1 MAWLAA
7 DAQPDLVAG
16 VIAVEPT
23 GPPYGIAHRQTGKNR
38 CYSQMIRFDST
49 NKPYGLADIPLT
61 FSPPA
66 KVLPKSSR
74 KRKNFAPLDVTML
87 SSSNNEGTYMMQD
100 DSELIALGNGEQVA
114 AIRRLVNLQKMPH
127 AVVTSH
133 AGSHSVY
140 DWATACFMEQAGL
153 SVERMKL
160 ENFGIRGNG
169 HLMFLETNS
178 DKISKLLQDWIQN
191 TAMTFKWTP
200 PAPPTPEPT
209 VSQAAAPALDMSDYV
224 LPTGKRSQSEID
236 QDVAMDHL
244 MREYEEG
251 TVQQPT
257 ETLALKKATPRV
269 VPQWKTEIDESVKQ
283 EAPTSNLA
291 VTTDETARLRNDD
304 SVARRSAPVLSPPGT
319 IAPAKTIMQPHAQR
333 PNQQQGVSNDINH
346 ANRQQWHPKQEAFLA
361 PNDLTGF
368 NQGLQNSFSTPNQAM
383 PDAFM
388 GFSGNSFGMNDNLF
402 DMFSTGN
409 QFPSYPALGQ
419 NAFNNLFQ
427 PQMPQFNNATPF
439 ANLLS
444 PNTPTSMSDFGLT
457 NNFNSAA
464 WQTTDHAKKFDDDHR
479 SPTPDSRMQ
488 RKKARN

>member
-7 DAQPDLVAG
+7 DVQPDLVAG

-66 KVLPKSSR
+66 KLLPKSSR

-114 AIRRLVNLQKMPH
+114 AIRKLVNLQKMPH
-127 AVVTSH
+127 VLVTSH

-153 SVERMKL
+153 SVDRMKL

-178 DKISKLLQDWIQN
+178 DKISKLLQDWIQK
-191 TAMTFKWTP
+191 TAMTFKWVP
-200 PAPPTPEPT
+200 PAPPAPEPT
-209 VSQAAAPALDMSDYV
+209 VPQAATPTLNMSDYI
-224 LPTGKRSQSEID
+224 LPTRKRSQSEID
-236 QDVAMDHL
+236 HDVAMDHL
-244 MREYEEG
+244 MREYDEG
-251 TVQQPT
+251 AVEQPRDT
-257 ETLALKKATPRV
+257 PDLKKATPRV
-269 VPQWKTEIDESVKQ
+269 VPQWTTEIAESVKK
-283 EAPTSNLA
+283 ETSTLNIA
-291 VTTDETARLRNDD
+291 VPTDEATPSLNDD
-304 SVARRSAPVLSPPGT
+304 SVARRHAHVLSPPVT
-319 IAPAKTIMQPHAQR
+319 IAPAKITMQQPGQR
-333 PNQQQGVSNDINH
+333 LNQQQGVSNDND
-346 ANRQQWHPKQEAFLA
+346 ANRQRWHPKQEAFLA
-361 PNDLTGF
+361 PSDFTGF
-368 NQGLQNSFSTPNQAM
+368 NQGLQNSFSTPNQTM

-388 GFSGNSFGMNDNLF
+388 GFSGNGFNMNDNLF

-409 QFPSYPALGQ
+409 QFPSYPGLGQ
-419 NAFNNLFQ
+419 NAFNSLFQ
-427 PQMPQFNNATPF
+427 QQVPQFNNSAPF
-439 ANLLS
+439 ANMLS
-444 PNTPTSMSDFGLT
+444 PNTPTSMSDFGFA

-464 WQTTDHAKKFDDDHR
+464 WQPTNLAKKFEDDHR
-479 SPTPDSRMQ
+479 SPTPDPRMQ

>member
-7 DAQPDLVAG
+7 DAQPDLVSG
-16 VIAVEPT
+16 VAAIEPT

-66 KVLPKSSR
+66 KLLPKSSR

-114 AIRRLVNLQKMPH
+114 AIRKLVNLQKMPH
-127 AVVTSH
+127 VVVTSH

-153 SVERMKL
+153 TVERMKL

-191 TAMTFKWTP
+191 TAMTFKWMP
-200 PAPPTPEPT
+200 PAPPTPKQT
-209 VSQAAAPALDMSDYV
+209 VPQTAAPTLDMTDYI

-236 QDVAMDHL
+236 HDVAMDHL
-244 MREYEEG
+244 MRDYEEG
-251 TVQQPT
+251 LVQQP
-257 ETLALKKATPRV
+257 EDNFALKKATPRV
-269 VPQWKTEIDESVKQ
+269 VPQWKTEVAESVKQ
-283 EAPTSNLA
+283 EAPTLNIA
-291 VTTDETARLRNDD
+291 VTTDEATPPRNDD
-304 SVARRSAPVLSPPGT
+304 SVTRCSSHVLSPPGT
-319 IAPAKTIMQPHAQR
+319 IAPAKTIMQPSAQSSS
-333 PNQQQGVSNDINH
+333 QQQGVSNDISR

-361 PNDLTGF
+361 PNDFTGF
-368 NQGLQNSFSTPNQAM
+368 NQGFQGLFATPNQAM

-409 QFPSYPALGQ
+409 QFPSYSGLGQ
-419 NAFNNLFQ
+419 NGFNNPFQ
-427 PQMPQFNNATPF
+427 PQMPQFNTSAPF
-439 ANLLS
+439 ANMMS
-444 PNTPTSMSDFGLT
+444 PNTPTSLSDLAFA
-457 NNFNSAA
+457 NNLNSAA
-464 WQTTDHAKKFDDDHR
+464 WQPTNHAKKFEDDHR

-488 RKKARN
+488 CKKARN